1 MTLGEF
7 GKRGAIIGRGEE
19 RAVATWIVLGSV
31 LTEIHVWTECTLI
44 VGPRAAEI
52 FGDVRAVAVVS
63 RSCRVDA
70 EIETRAE
77 LASSGSES
85 TDVRGVSK
93 LVTGAIR
100 NFGSIDTHV
109 QSRTKMTLSVQ

>member
-1 MTLGEF
+1 M
-7 GKRGAIIGRGEE
+7 
-19 RAVATWIVLGSV
+19 ATRIVLGSV
-31 LTEIHVWTECTLI
+31 LTEIHVWTESALI

-52 FGDVRAVAVVS
+52 FGDESATAVVFHRNKSSVPVVS
-63 RSCRVDA
+63 RSCCVDA